1 MRQFSMQIFTE
12 QIDFAQAKRSCEYR
26 LVLSTMPAYKI
37 IYTRRDIK
45 GDCHGLKWA
54 HTPKEALAYLATGSE
69 KTGYR
74 LRKSGVLINIKSI
87 TENND

>member
-1 MRQFSMQIFTE
+1 MRISV
-12 QIDFAQAKRSCEYR
+12 
-26 LVLSTMPAYKI
+26 VLSTMPAYNV
-37 IYTRRDIK
+37 IYTRADMPCE
-45 GDCHGLKWA
+45 CHGLKWA

-74 LRKSGVLINIKSI
+74 LKKSGVLINIKLI